1 MESTSSVSDGDPV
14 DMGENIAHL
23 DALLQGAAALLNA
36 ARGYISPGNSELAAH
51 AASAPAGIQKVT
63 SCF

>member
-1 MESTSSVSDGDPV
+1 MLHILTYAYKKIRGLYLIMEA
-14 DMGENIAHL
+14 I
-23 DALLQGAAALLNA
+23 
-36 ARGYISPGNSELAAH
+36 RGYISPGNSELAAH